1 MRKSLTVITLTA
13 LWVVSA
19 FCENAGFPK
28 GLALE
33 DALRLALELNPQLR
47 AARLA
52 VQAADGRRL
61 QAGTIPNPTLS
72 AEVEDFGGNGTKE
85 ESVRAEQMTVGFEQA
100 FELGGKRTA
109 RRSAAAAEMKLTEW
123 DVAVRR
129 LDVIEE
135 TTLHFIN
142 ALAAQE
148 ELVLSQDALRT
159 AEGIHQA
166 VSNRVAVGKD
176 APADEAK
183 ARAELA
189 LAKLTADRAR
199 SRLTVTRKVLCA
211 MWGDSVPA
219 YESARGDLAK
229 LARDIPDAALLAEVM
244 TRSPEWVR
252 WTDEIGAAE
261 WNLRST
267 RRARIPDLNIGAGV
281 RQYKA
286 EDSPTFVAGVG
297 VELPVFD
304 RKRGSILAAQA
315 ELERKRAEQE
325 AAQTALRVD
334 LAAAHELL
342 TTLQKAAVTLAQDA
356 LPAAEQA
363 FAAGQ
368 AAYANGK
375 IGYLDIQ
382 DARRSLI
389 EIRRQ
394 QIEILAEYH
403 RAVAQVERLAGLGLS
418 EIKQK

>member
-1 MRKSLTVITLTA
+1 MKKLLAVITLTA
-13 LWVVSA
+13 ALVATA
-19 FCENAGFPK
+19 FGEDAGFPQ

-33 DALRLALELNPQLR
+33 DALRLALERNPQIR

-52 VQAADGRRL
+52 VQAANSRLL

-72 AEVEDFGGNGTKE
+72 AEVEDFGGSGEIRGFDAAQT
-85 ESVRAEQMTVGFEQA
+85 TVAFEQTI
-100 FELGGKRTA
+100 ELGGKRAARKRTTTA
-109 RRSAAAAEMKLTEW
+109 AMKLTEW
-123 DVAVRR
+123 DVDVRR
-129 LDVIEE
+129 LDVIKE
-135 TTLHFIN
+135 TTECFVN

-148 ELVLSQDALRT
+148 ELALSQEALRT
-159 AEGIHQA
+159 AESIHQT

-176 APADEAK
+176 SPADEAK

-199 SRLTVTRKVLCA
+199 SRVTVTRKVLCA
-211 MWGDSVPA
+211 MWGDSIPTFDSVH
-219 YESARGDLAK
+219 GDLAR
-229 LARDIPDAALLAEVM
+229 LAHGVPEAAVLAEVM
-244 TRSPEWVR
+244 TRSPEWAR
-252 WTDEIGAAE
+252 WADEIRAAE
-261 WNLRST
+261 LTVQAECRS
-267 RRARIPDLNIGAGV
+267 RIPDLSIGAGV
-281 RQYKA
+281 RQIRA
-286 EDSPTFVAGVG
+286 DDSMAFVAGVG
-297 VELPVFD
+297 VGLPIFD
-304 RKRGSILAAQA
+304 YKRGSILAAQA

-325 AAQTALRVD
+325 AAQTALRVE

-342 TTLQKAAVTLAQDA
+342 TTMQKAAVTLAQDA

-368 AAYANGK
+368 AAYASGK

-389 EIRRQ
+389 EMRRQ